1 MAVAARKR
9 VVVNRGRPRRNT
21 ARRKLSA
28 KQIKFFGTTAQKAAL
43 KRSRH
48 SKRSKP
54 NKGAPFSRKTRRAK
68 AKSHRSRTSP
78 RKRSNPGDILSL
90 ALLPSGNPGRKKRSK
105 SMAAPRKRRRRART
119 SQRRNTRRRAARK
132 NPGTRMHR
140 RRNHHSTH
148 RRRTRRNTGMG
159 RRVAAASGL
168 KGTMITIIAG
178 AGGYFGSKA
187 LTQIVLGA
195 NNTGSGGYFA
205 NAMITAGMAAA
216 AHFAGFRNISMGVL
230 AGGAIQIIQRILTDK
245 TPLGQLGTS
254 FGMGDYQMQNF
265 VTPQRLVD
273 PLNSAQI
280 EIPSGW
286 GAPPAVVINGASAPG
301 GVHGY
306 NAPGPGLYSSKGLYS

>member
-28 KQIKFFGTTAQKAAL
+28 KQIKFFGTPAQKAAL

-90 ALLPSGNPGRKKRSK
+90 ALLPAGNPGRKKRSK
-105 SMAAPRKRRRRART
+105 SMAAPRKRRRNRART

-140 RRNHHSTH
+140 RRNSHRTTH
-148 RRRTRRNTGMG
+148 RRRTTRRNPGSGGVNMKSGM
-159 RRVAAASGL
+159 
-168 KGTMITIIAG
+168 MIGAG
-178 AGGYFGSKA
+178 AIGGFVTTKLITQTILGAKNTGPTGYFGNLMA
-187 LTQIVLGA
+187 
-195 NNTGSGGYFA
+195 
-205 NAMITAGMAAA
+205 TAGLAFI
-216 AHFAGFRNISMGVL
+216 AHKLNAKNLSLGILIGGVL
-230 AGGAIQIIQRILTDK
+230 QVAVRAVFDNTS
-245 TPLGQLGTS
+245 LGQLGTS